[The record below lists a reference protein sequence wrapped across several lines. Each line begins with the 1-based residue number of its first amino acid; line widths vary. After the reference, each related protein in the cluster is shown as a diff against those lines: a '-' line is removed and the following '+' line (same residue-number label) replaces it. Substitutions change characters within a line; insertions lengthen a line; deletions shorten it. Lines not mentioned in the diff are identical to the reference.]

1 VALSFLFTGETVGLF
16 LCSLFYDVGIANMLS
31 AVMFSLFLLMCGYFR
46 GASSLPYP
54 LRYANYG
61 LITYYGAE
69 VLAINEFHDLSLSC
83 SASQSIN
90 GRST

>member
-1 VALSFLFTGETVGLF
+1 
-16 LCSLFYDVGIANMLS
+16 
-31 AVMFSLFLLMCGYFR
+31 MCGYFR

-69 VLAINEFHDLSLSC
+69 VLAINEFHDLDIDC
-83 SASQSIN
+83 EASQAVN
-90 GRST
+90 GTHLNGHSHPWPRIATCIRCKTKH